1 MINLSKCK
9 PEYKNLNQI
18 QSFSEQT
25 YATVQLMQQAC
36 KNDEYLFQEIE
47 LLKYQA
53 NPVVRKR
60 YAPILLDELNS
71 WGCTISGDKVIF
83 NNNSPSPIIID
94 FEDMEYVD
102 EVNSDCA
109 FETAI
114 HNDNTVHKRACVPHP
129 DNPTVDLSCGNHQG
143 GVVDAYW
150 YVGFDRTKNYQT
162 RPEWVKDWKESTI
175 PAIARAQTFKI
186 PTGVNGKLE
195 SVDLMI
201 HTEGSI
207 YSMWGSP
214 LVVQLWRTKDFHA
227 TKTYWDPATKKQKR
241 CTPVEWEFIKYP
253 EGYPYD
259 ALATATYQP
268 MVTSPGW
275 INFKFDKA
283 VEVKEGDSYALV
295 FLSPLSHPSHCPM
308 IGGFTRH
315 RGNKYPD
322 GDAFLS
328 ENNGRTWRRY
338 GKNAEDIANTDYKL
352 GKYSPSDFAF
362 QCHILTGQSNRKVGE
377 EFFLYLKPIR
387 SNPVKTIEIN
397 PLIVDGNPTD
407 TTKLLVFE
415 VSVNGKTWTPI
426 GNDNTVSF
434 TPDDETGEYPKVV
447 LVRARMKSIPAS
459 GETTTTTTPS
469 IEKFKVTLTT
479 EAPKEFYARTHVY
492 TPKLDPMLGA
502 SVWGRVYA
510 PFDCEPTVEGSVE
523 IIEGREVTEHFEV
536 ITAENLGNYVRIKDG
551 ENYCI
556 FDDSIDADALTD
568 ENIPDRYQY
577 LIDHPRVIDI
587 FKQNGVYIK
596 PYSYTNGNDTVID
609 MLSFKDGI
617 QLVNYPAYPL
627 SEVKIEPVAT
637 EARLQPFIEWVD
649 FTVDYDTKKLNFYYE
664 EDRYVIDDIPTGSL
678 AVTYNPI
685 FIKNLTNQEIGEN
698 GGLILDYFKEEI
710 IIGDIELENRS
721 VVLRAPAVDPIKEV
735 LLNEEEIFEDVDF
748 TVDYENHTLVFPEEK
763 LHAKDTL
770 SIVYT
775 PNLEDTGIIIGY
787 KAKRGNLDKQMFIEP
802 NFIEYKV

>member
-1 MINLSKCK
+1 MTKCN
-9 PEYKNLNQI
+9 PEYKNLNEI
-18 QSFSEQT
+18 QSFSEQS
-25 YATVQLMQQAC
+25 YATIQLMQQAC
-36 KNDEYLFQEIE
+36 KNDEYLLQETE
-47 LLKYQA
+47 LLKYQS

-83 NNNSPSPIIID
+83 NNNSPAPIIID
-94 FEDMEYVD
+94 FENMNYVD
-102 EVNSDCA
+102 EVNSDCT
-109 FETAI
+109 FESFV
-114 HNDNTVHKRACVPHP
+114 HNDQTFHKRACVPHP
-129 DNPTVDLSCGNHQG
+129 DNPTVDKTCRNHQG

-186 PTGVNGKLE
+186 PNGVNGKLE

-214 LVVQLWRTKDFHA
+214 FVVQLWRTKDFHA
-227 TKTYWDPATKKQKR
+227 TKTYWDPSTKKQKR
-241 CTPVEWEFIKYP
+241 YNPDQWETIKYP
-253 EGYPYD
+253 SGYPYD

-268 MVTSPGW
+268 MVTKPGW
-275 INFKFDKA
+275 TNFKFDKT
-283 VEVKEGDSYALV
+283 VEVSAGESYCLV

-315 RGNKYPD
+315 RGNKYTG

-338 GKNAEDIANTDYKL
+338 GKNAEDIAHTEYKL

-362 QCHILTGQSNRKVGE
+362 QCHILTGQSNRQVGE

-397 PLIVDGNPTD
+397 PLIVDGNATH
-407 TTKLLVFE
+407 TTKKLVFE
-415 VSVNGKTWTPI
+415 VSTDGYTWTPM

-434 TPDDETGEYPKVV
+434 TPDSSGEYPKVV
-447 LVRARMKSIPAS
+447 LVRARMEAIPAS
-459 GETTTTTTPS
+459 GQSTTTATPS

-479 EAPKEFYARTHVY
+479 EAPSEFYARTHVY
-492 TPKLDPMLGA
+492 NPKLDPMLGA

-523 IIEGREVTEHFEV
+523 IIENKEVTEHFEV
-536 ITAENLGNYVRIKDG
+536 ITAENLDNYVSEKDG
-551 ENYCI
+551 AKYCI

-568 ENIPDRYQY
+568 EDVEDRYDY
-577 LIDHPRVIDI
+577 LLDHPRVVQI
-587 FKQNGVYIK
+587 FKENNVLIK
-596 PYSYTNGNDTVID
+596 PYTYTDGNDTLTD
-609 MLSFKDGI
+609 MMGFKDGI
-617 QLVNYPAYPL
+617 PLTNYPAYPL
-627 SEVKIEPVAT
+627 TEVKIEPVAT
-637 EARLQPFIEWVD
+637 ETRIQPYTEFVD
-649 FTVDYDTKKLNFYYE
+649 FTVDYDAKILNFYYE
-664 EDRYVIDDIPTGSL
+664 ENRLVIDDFLTGSL

-685 FIKNLTNQEIGEN
+685 FVKGLTNKEVGEN

-710 IIGDIELENRS
+710 IISDNELQNN
-721 VVLRAPAVDPIKEV
+721 VTLRVPAVDPIKEV
-735 LLNEEEIFEDVDF
+735 LLNEVEIFEDIDF
-748 TVDYENHTLVFPEEK
+748 TVDYDKHMLIFPEGK
-763 LHAKDTL
+763 LELKDVL

-775 PNLEDTGIIIGY
+775 PNLEDTGIMIGY
-787 KAKRGNLDKQMFIEP
+787 KGKRTNLDKQMTISP
-802 NFIEYKV
+802 NYIEYKV